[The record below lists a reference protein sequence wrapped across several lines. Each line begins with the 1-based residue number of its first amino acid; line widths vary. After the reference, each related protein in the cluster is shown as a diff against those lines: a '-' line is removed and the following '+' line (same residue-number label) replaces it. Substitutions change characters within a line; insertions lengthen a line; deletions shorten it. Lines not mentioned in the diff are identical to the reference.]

1 LNDPIYGFVMIPRG
15 LILELIDHPWFQRLR
30 RIKQLG
36 LSDFVYPGAVHS
48 RFHHAM
54 GVFHLMSRAIE
65 ILRMKGQAISE
76 EEAEGAL
83 IAALLHDA
91 GHGPFSH
98 ALENSLLPIEHEA
111 ITLRIMERLDAE
123 FGGRLRPAMEIFA
136 GNHPKRFLCQLV
148 TGQLDVDR
156 MDYLNRDSFYS
167 GVVEGSIGYH
177 RLLTM
182 MDVDDGRL
190 VFEEK
195 AGLSIENYLA
205 ARRLMYWQVYMHKTC
220 IVAEQMLELLLAR
233 AKHLGWTRG
242 ASPALAYFIEL
253 KEKDGTGKQEEQ
265 LDMFGSIDDAD
276 VEMFLKMATDAED
289 GLLALLANGLLSRKF
304 FKVKVSAQVFPAH
317 EVADLR
323 EQCIRV
329 FACRVEEASQL
340 VRLSQSAFTPYEP
353 ADDEILIRTKT
364 GQVLPASEILSI
376 GHFCKT
382 EQRHFMTFPAGLSAL

>member
-1 LNDPIYGFVMIPRG
+1 MIPRG

-83 IAALLHDA
+83 LAALLHDA

-123 FGGRLRPAMEIFA
+123 FGGRLQAAMEIFR
-136 GNHPKRFLCQLV
+136 GTHPKRFLCQLV

-182 MDVDDGRL
+182 MDVDAGRL

-233 AKHLGWTRG
+233 AKQLEWTRG
-242 ASPALAYFIEL
+242 ASPALAYFIGLE
-253 KEKDGTGKQEEQ
+253 GEEGSNSLEDQ
-265 LDMFGSIDDAD
+265 LDQFKRIDDAD

-289 GLLALLANGLLSRKF
+289 MLLAYLANGLLSRKF
-304 FKVKVSAQVFPAH
+304 FKVKVASQAFPETEVARLRHQCLQVFGCSA
-317 EVADLR
+317 
-323 EQCIRV
+323 
-329 FACRVEEASQL
+329 EEASQL
-340 VRLSQSAFTPYEP
+340 VRLSSPAFTPYEP
-353 ADDEILIRTKT
+353 EDDEILIRAKT
-364 GQVLPASEILSI
+364 GQVFPASEILSI

-382 EQRHFMTFPAGLSAL
+382 EQRHFMTFPPGLSAQ